1 MHPGPI
7 KELGFFCPWVRMG
20 RMGPGA
26 HGEGGGR
33 MVEDHLAGALTGQR
47 REVAVLVSVF
57 NRIREWLP
65 ASNLQSRGPQ
75 PSKLTNRRA
84 PKGCS
89 GHLPRTRDLRLVE
102 GPEGKRR
109 REGQKKATHTCAPPP
124 ASRPSVTLP
133 RSSLIPRQLAVGP
146 EVGTRVVLGAALY
159 SGKVVYNT

>member
-7 KELGFFCPWVRMG
+7 KELGFF
-20 RMGPGA
+20 A
-26 HGEGGGR
+26 HGANGANGTRRPWGKGGR

-57 NRIREWLP
+57 NRIREGLP

-89 GHLPRTRDLRLVE
+89 GHLPRTP
-102 GPEGKRR
+102 GPEAR
-109 REGQKKATHTCAPPP
+109 
-124 ASRPSVTLP
+124 
-133 RSSLIPRQLAVGP
+133 
-146 EVGTRVVLGAALY
+146 
-159 SGKVVYNT
+159 